1 MHQSTPAVAPL
12 HPWSWPTRPWA
23 RVHLDY
29 AGPVE
34 GKMILVIIDAHS
46 KWIDAIVTP
55 NATSAT
61 VVEEL
66 RLLFAQFGLPE
77 TVVTDN
83 GPCFVGAE
91 FEEFL
96 SSNGI
101 KYITSAPYHPSSNRL
116 AKCSVQ
122 IVKKGLKKITRGSMR
137 TRLAQILFAYR
148 LTPQSTTGVSPSE
161 LLLGRRPRS
170 RLDLL
175 KPNTAERVE
184 ENQVK
189 QKERRCHQDQVRKRS
204 VTIQQ
209 ESPCVLDTPDLVI
222 PMPEG
227 IVLPSNDSTSS
238 KSNSSSK
245 PATHESMQPTPGSV
259 APASPNKTVDT
270 TSKEKVYPKRNHVPV
285 VRFEPTWTK

>member
-1 MHQSTPAVAPL
+1 MKGLARMYVWWPGITKDIESTVRLCSTCQMHQSTPAVAPL

-34 GKMILVIIDAHS
+34 GKMILVIVDAHS

-66 RLLFAQFGLPE
+66 RPLFAQFGLPE

-96 SSNGI
+96 ASNGI
-101 KYITSAPYHPSSNRL
+101 KHITSAPYHPSSNGL
-116 AKCSVQ
+116 AERSVQ

-184 ENQVK
+184 ENQLK
-189 QKERRCHQDQVRKRS
+189 QKEKHDQRSRERNFAVDDDVFVRNYHNGDKWLSGKILKKTGPVSYKVRLENGKERRCRQD
-204 VTIQQ
+204 
-209 ESPCVLDTPDLVI
+209 
-222 PMPEG
+222 
-227 IVLPSNDSTSS
+227 
-238 KSNSSSK
+238 
-245 PATHESMQPTPGSV
+245 
-259 APASPNKTVDT
+259 
-270 TSKEKVYPKRNHVPV
+270 
-285 VRFEPTWTK
+285 